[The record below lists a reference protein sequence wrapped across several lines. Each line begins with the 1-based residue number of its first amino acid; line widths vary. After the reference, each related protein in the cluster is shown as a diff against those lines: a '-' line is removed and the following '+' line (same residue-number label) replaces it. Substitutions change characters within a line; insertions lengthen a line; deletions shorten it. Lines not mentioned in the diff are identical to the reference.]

1 MQKRAELY
9 MKTLGEEEFDGNDY
23 ISWICRVA
31 QQYKENNNMSRH
43 EPIRCNAAF
52 TEFIER
58 QVEGENNES

>member
-9 MKTLGEEEFDGNDY
+9 MQTLDEDEDFEGHKY
-23 ISWICRVA
+23 ISWIHKMSRK
-31 QQYKENNNMSRH
+31 YKENNNMSRH

-58 QVEGENNES
+58 QVEGENNG